1 MQKNL
6 IFIPIIFIILS
17 TSLLTACESWL
28 PEAHKIDIQQ
38 GNHIKLKDLNKLK
51 PGMTRNQ
58 VKFVLGTPL
67 LQDGFH
73 KNRWDYMYYL
83 KPDKDKLRQ
92 SRVVLY
98 FDGDKLSKIDKS
110 HYQAEQQIKMQ
121 PQDNVQMDTEIKT
134 GHSH

>member
-1 MQKNL
+1 
-6 IFIPIIFIILS
+6 
-17 TSLLTACESWL
+17 
-28 PEAHKIDIQQ
+28 
-38 GNHIKLKDLNKLK
+38 
-51 PGMTRNQ
+51 MTRNQ